1 VTEFH
6 SDPLTNRRTGEES
19 EVAPYLPQLLP
30 VGRSKMPCSAF
41 NSTTRPRNL
50 RRLTLIGTMLVILVP
65 AISHAQSVTFG
76 PGSEGIRLTVEKLIR
91 RDAFFPEAMS
101 VHLIVENL
109 DAKPAEQL
117 TIHCRAVDVDGF
129 IAITRVG
136 CFLLLLLACPTRCMA
151 ILALL
156 PSGYPPAK
164 VFRVMMKLWSLGKSC
179 YTEATV

>member
-65 AISHAQSVTFG
+65 AISHAQSVTIG
-76 PGSEGIRLTVEKLIR
+76 PGSEGIRLTFEKLIR

-129 IAITRVG
+129 TLERSRPRDGTVSN
-136 CFLLLLLACPTRCMA
+136 LQ
-151 ILALL
+151 
-156 PSGYPPAK
+156 PAEKLRIVVSIPEHASTNK
-164 VFRVMMKLWSLGKSC
+164 VVC
-179 YTEATV
+179 NIN